1 MRNRIGRIGSEGIRF
16 SGTPLGLADPRH
28 PSIASD
34 VADVMHVQ
42 LPESEV
48 AEVSVVRGVRMRG
61 QECGTRGTAIVLDA
75 RARSEKRDPS
85 IGERVWTAGLCHHQ

>member
-16 SGTPLGLADPRH
+16 SGTQLGLADPRH

-34 VADVMHVQ
+34 VADVLHVQ

-48 AEVSVVRGVRMRG
+48 AEVSVVRRVRMRG
-61 QECGTRGTAIVLDA
+61 KECDTRRATIPLDA
-75 RARSEKRDPS
+75 RARYKQRDPS
-85 IGERVWTAGLCHHQ
+85 IREWVWTAGLCHHQ